1 MSFKK
6 DLKYVKIG
14 IAVSTYT
21 EAGTKSERYD
31 IIQRSL
37 TSLTEIIKHTKIN
50 TYVVLV
56 VDGPVPDKHMNILN
70 KFDFV
75 IHKKRENGGVARAK
89 NTSIRLLLEQDIDIG
104 FLADDDVLYKEGC
117 LEKYINTTLRG
128 KIHHMGFCQ
137 MSPIVH
143 PPHEWKRMGYYKTKV
158 NDIEVMHH
166 GGGGV
171 GCWLSFTPE
180 LIRKIGYFLVMPGK
194 YGYEHINFTHRAIH
208 HKMIPHAC
216 DIIDPLV
223 VMDHIGFEPIGY
235 NKFRKSH
242 SITETTRVTENNKNK
257 HAWRKN
263 LHLYVP
269 LIE

>member
-1 MSFKK
+1 MFNKK
-6 DLKYVKIG
+6 ITDVKIG
-14 IAVSTYT
+14 IAISTFT
-21 EAGTKSERYD
+21 EEGTDLERFN

-37 TSLTEIIKHTKIN
+37 SSLTEIIQKTSLN

-56 VDGPVPDKHMNILN
+56 VDGPVPQKHKDILDKYN
-70 KFDFV
+70 FD
-75 IHKKRENGGVARAK
+75 IHQKKINGGVARAK
-89 NTSIRLLLEQDIDIG
+89 NTSIRLLLEKNVDIG

-117 LEKYINTTLRG
+117 LEKYVNSSIKG
-128 KIHHMGFCQ
+128 GIHHLGFCQ

-143 PPHEWKRMGYYKTKV
+143 PPNEWKRMGYYKTTV
-158 NDIEVMHH
+158 NNTEVMHH
-166 GGGGV
+166 SGTGV

-180 LIRKIGYFLVMPGK
+180 LIKKIGYFYVMPGK
-194 YGYEHINFTHRAIH
+194 YGYEHINFTHRAIY

-216 DIIDPLV
+216 DILNPLD

-242 SITETTRVTENNKNK
+242 SITENTRRAENNKNK
-257 HAWRKN
+257 HLWNKN
-263 LHLYVP
+263 LHRFIP

>member
-1 MSFKK
+1 MFNKTLT
-6 DLKYVKIG
+6 DIKIG
-14 IAVSTYT
+14 IAISTYT
-21 EAGTKSERYD
+21 ETGTEPERYE

-37 TSLTEIIKHTKIN
+37 NSLRDILKTSLIN

-75 IHKKRENGGVARAK
+75 IHQKKINGGVARAK

-104 FLADDDVLYKEGC
+104 FLADDDVLYKDGC
-117 LEKYINTTLRG
+117 LEKYINTTLKG

-143 PPHEWKRMGYYKTKV
+143 PPNEWMRARYYKTTI
-158 NDIEVMHH
+158 NDVDVMHH
-166 GGGGV
+166 NGRGV

-216 DIIDPLV
+216 DIVEPLD

-257 HAWRKN
+257 YIWNKN